1 MLGFLGGLT
10 FLSFTAVFSFI
21 QGQEVERTKKLAN
34 MWEKP
39 PGMAWCRVYPDGGKR
54 CEPEAKLP
62 EISKIECIRACAAR
76 ARMEPVKPK

>member
-10 FLSFTAVFSFI
+10 LLSLTAVFFYI
-21 QGQEVERTKKLAN
+21 QGTENERARKLEN

-54 CEPEAKLP
+54 CEPEAKLLP
-62 EISKIECIRACAAR
+62 MSKVECFRMCGGR